1 MDWLRS
7 TDASGC
13 SAMCAYRESM
23 NEAGGGAS
31 KSPLASAAE
40 PELPAKSSPRKRG
53 RKKREFT
60 KTQEHLIEYIAAK
73 TAECGGVQ
81 LTKRELAQV
90 VGRSVGT
97 VDRLMSDLRRRGII
111 EEEMRFNE
119 SGGQVASVYYCAERP
134 TRHGGAV

>member
-1 MDWLRS
+1 MDWLSS
-7 TDASGC
+7 TGASGDAVMC
-13 SAMCAYRESM
+13 SCRQPV
-23 NEAGGGAS
+23 NEAGGGHPE
-31 KSPLASAAE
+31 SPLALEAGAE
-40 PELPAKSSPRKRG
+40 LFTKPLAKKRG

-60 KTQEHLIEYIAAK
+60 ETQEHLIEYIAAK
-73 TAECGGVQ
+73 TAECGGAQ
-81 LTKRELAQV
+81 LTKRELAQI
-90 VGRSVGT
+90 VGRNVRT

>member
-13 SAMCAYRESM
+13 TAACAYRESM

-31 KSPLASAAE
+31 KGPLASAAE

-81 LTKRELAQV
+81 LTKRELAQI
-90 VGRSVGT
+90 VGCNVGT
-97 VDRLMSDLRRRGII
+97 VNRLMSDLRRRGVI
-111 EEEMRFNE
+111 EEEMRFND
-119 SGGQVASVYYCAERP
+119 SGGQIASMYRCAGRP
-134 TRHGGAV
+134 SQRGGAA